1 MKVQHCCLTAIA
13 SILGI
18 ARSGG
23 IWFRLIWWH
32 FSRILLSDN
41 TLVRLLSFVAIS
53 LLKEQ
58 GDRFVDVF
66 GFGFLHQDVVGRKER
81 SVTDLGGFLS
91 VGDLAN
97 AEMHFHLQVHPA
109 TGVSVCLRKLGT
121 ARGSSPLR

>member
-13 SILGI
+13 SVLGI

-23 IWFRLIWWH
+23 FWFRLIRWH
-32 FSRILLSDN
+32 FRRVVLSDN
-41 TLVRLLSFVAIS
+41 ALVRLLLLFVVIS

-81 SVTDLGGFLS
+81 SVTDLGGFL
-91 VGDLAN
+91 
-97 AEMHFHLQVHPA
+97 
-109 TGVSVCLRKLGT
+109 
-121 ARGSSPLR
+121 